1 MNRPDAYVLAGG
13 FGVNEIL
20 GIAWRRRILIAVPA
34 VLGTAAAFIA
44 GMVLPKVYSASST
57 LLIESPEI
65 PATLVASP
73 FNSLADERIA
83 KIRQQVLSRDNLLGL
98 VVKENLYPQER
109 AELPIDKVLSGMRN
123 AISVDLVSASAGN
136 ASGTARGGDPTIAFS
151 LSFRYAEPQRAYQI
165 TSTLTGMFMHAD
177 KMLRTSQASGAVN
190 FLKNRADEL
199 RDRLVELENRRR
211 DIQSRYAGALPEQA
225 TLAMQAGSAL
235 RSEVSRIDSEIQA
248 INQQNVMLA
257 SRSQE
262 VQEVEAPGHAEVR
275 RAEQALARLR
285 ATLSDSHPDVIAARE
300 ALELARQG
308 EKDEPPARS
317 FARSLAAEISGGR
330 NRIAV
335 LSQRREQL
343 LAAIANGERQLSQS
357 PQAAYEMHNLD
368 RDVEGLRT
376 QYATTREKQLEAQ
389 VAANLQMADK
399 GERFKVVDPPTMPTE
414 PISPQRLKLLL
425 LGTLGGFG
433 LGLVL
438 AVSFELISGWI
449 NGARSLAL
457 LTGEAPL
464 ATIPNMESGPSLDQP
479 RGLERFMPWRSRRA
493 AG

>member
-1 MNRPDAYVLAGG
+1 MNRPDVHEPAGG
-13 FGVNEIL
+13 IGINEVL
-20 GIAWRRRILIAVPA
+20 GIAWRRRTLIAVPA
-34 VLGTAAAFIA
+34 VLGTIAAVIA
-44 GMVLPKVYSASST
+44 GTVMPKVYRASST

-83 KIRQQVLSRDNLLGL
+83 KIRQQILSRDNLLRL
-98 VVKENLYPQER
+98 VAKEGLYPEER
-109 AELPIDKVLSGMRN
+109 AKQPIDQILSGMHD

-136 ASGTARGGDPTIAFS
+136 ASGTAKGGDPTIAFS
-151 LSFRYAEPQRAYQI
+151 LSFRYGEPQRAYRVA
-165 TSTLTGMFMHAD
+165 STLTGMFIHAD
-177 KMLRTSQASGAVN
+177 KMLRTAQASGAVS
-190 FLKNRADEL
+190 FLKTRADEL

-248 INQQNVMLA
+248 INQQNVLLA
-257 SRSQE
+257 GRSQE
-262 VQEVEAPGHAEVR
+262 MQAIEAPGHAEVR

-300 ALELARQG
+300 ALELARQA
-308 EKDEPPARS
+308 ERDEPPAHN
-317 FARSLAAEISGGR
+317 FAGSLAAEINGGR

-335 LSQRREQL
+335 LSQRRAQL
-343 LAAIANGERQLSQS
+343 LAAIATGERQLSLS

-368 RDVEGLRT
+368 SDVEGLRT
-376 QYATTREKQLEAQ
+376 QYAATREKQLEAQ
-389 VAANLQMADK
+389 VAANLQIEDK

-414 PISPQRLKLLL
+414 PISPQPLKLLL
-425 LGTLGGFG
+425 IGAQGGLG

-438 AVSFELISGWI
+438 ALALELMSGWI
-449 NGARSLAL
+449 NGARAIAR

-464 ATIPNMESGPSLDQP
+464 TTIPNMKSGPSLGLR
-479 RGLERFMPWRSRRA
+479 RGLERFMPWRLRRA